1 MNLSRERF
9 FIVIKMKSLPKL
21 IIGQK
26 PTFIKVAEDVDFFT
40 LFQKI
45 EREFDTC
52 FLYES
57 LGEEG
62 KFDRYSIIGFSPV
75 HVISGREKVLTIDKT
90 DYPTENPYAALRSIM
105 PEKTITREYAG
116 GLVGYLSYEAV
127 NYFEESIQVK
137 IHDKFDQF
145 VFGVY
150 TDGLIYDKLTNELQY
165 FYYEDNRLP
174 LIQRILKTRI
184 NDDTVRIQSLG
195 NTVTKEEHA
204 AIAEKVKELIA
215 SGNIFQCEVGFKTE
229 YEIQG
234 NVLHIYEQLRKANPS
249 PFMYFLKFREK
260 KIIGASP
267 ELLFSLRDGEAT
279 TKPLAGTIA
288 RGNNEKE
295 DQKLAKNLLNN
306 PKEIAEHMMLVD
318 LHRNDIGKIA
328 QFGTVKIK
336 ELLGIKKF
344 SHVQHI
350 SSEIA
355 GIINH
360 NEDMFSGLAANFP
373 TGTLSGAPKIEA
385 MKIIDENEKSARG
398 PYGGAVGHFGF
409 NGDCTFAIAI
419 RSLFLSGTYGYTQT
433 SGGIVADSD
442 TNSEYQEIL
451 NKLAAMKKVLD
462 VDNVV

>member
-1 MNLSRERF
+1 
-9 FIVIKMKSLPKL
+9 MKSLPK
-21 IIGQK
+21 ITIGQK
-26 PTFIKVAEDVDFFT
+26 PTFIKVAEDVDFFS

-45 EREFDTC
+45 EQEFENC
-52 FLYES
+52 FLFES

-62 KFDRYSIIGFSPV
+62 KFDRYSIIGFSPS
-75 HVISGREKVLTIDKT
+75 HVISAREKVLTVDDT
-90 DYPTENPYAALRSIM
+90 DYPTENPYEALRSIM

-127 NYFEESIQVK
+127 NYFEESIHVK

-165 FYYEDNRLP
+165 FYYEENRLTD
-174 LIQRILKTRI
+174 LQRILKTKQK
-184 NDDTVRIQSLG
+184 NDSVQVNSLG
-195 NTVTKEEHA
+195 NTVTKEQHA
-204 AIAEKVKELIA
+204 AIAARVKELIA

-234 NVLHIYEQLRKANPS
+234 NPLHIYEQLRQANPS
-249 PFMYFLKFREK
+249 PFMYFLKFGNK
-260 KIIGASP
+260 KVIGASP

-288 RGNNEKE
+288 RGKNEKE
-295 DQKLAKNLLNN
+295 DQQLAKALLNN

-318 LHRNDIGKIA
+318 LHRNDIGRIA

-350 SSEIA
+350 SSEIG

-385 MKIIDENEKSARG
+385 MKIIDANETSARG

-419 RSLFLSGTYGYTQT
+419 RSLFLADTYGYTQT

-442 TNSEYQEIL
+442 TDLEYQEIL
-451 NKLAAMKKVLD
+451 NKLAAMKKVLEA
-462 VDNVV
+462 DNVV